1 MLCTACRESEI
12 VITSLGTW
20 GSTGRG
26 VEKGYLQGVDGKLA
40 GRSNDESYGV
50 TEIPMSDHNC
60 IFENG

>member
-1 MLCTACRESEI
+1 M
-12 VITSLGTW
+12 ITSLGTW